1 MVDALDLG
9 SSTLISVG
17 VRVPPLVHNK
27 TITNLKEKQEVE
39 ISEQELTSVDK
50 EIKIKANREDL
61 STKFDKAFKKY
72 QSQIQMPGFR
82 QGKVPI
88 GIVKKRFGKEIE
100 MEEIN
105 NYVQE
110 VYEKDIVPEYEPVGE
125 TKMLDLSWEDDK
137 LEVTFKI
144 GAKPEFELADIEEVS
159 VDKMVHDVSDEEV
172 EEEIERTLDREGNWE
187 EVEGEITEN
196 HRVTVDAVSLDEDGN
211 PIEGEVDKDQQL
223 DLRQDAADEFR
234 DNLVGKKVGDKV
246 KMEVGEGDDADRF
259 EMHIKKVEIMNK
271 PELTDELAKKQS
283 NGEAKNIDEFRSFIK
298 SKMQEYYDQSAD
310 DMFKQDAIDALTE
323 AHEFEIPEVMQDQ
336 ILNSYVEYAK
346 QQAGGELPEGFDFDE
361 YKESMKDQAVR
372 EGKWAFINEKLQE
385 KFDDIEIKPE
395 DIDEFIGVQAAQH
408 GATTEQLKSYYA
420 QNPNQLENLRNS
432 IRENKVFDK
441 LNDEVKINEL
451 SKDEFREKREK
462 KNEELSKKTA

>member
-1 MVDALDLG
+1 M
-9 SSTLISVG
+9 
-17 VRVPPLVHNK
+17 
-27 TITNLKEKQEVE
+27 E

-50 EIKIKANREDL
+50 EITIKANREDL

-323 AHEFEIPEVMQDQ
+323 AHDFEIPEVMQDQ